1 MTENKTIKSA
11 VSDETGLK
19 EAIASNQSSIEIEG
33 NLAQKVVRIKAT
45 GAVAWVVAVGAMV
58 AIITLVARTYFVP
71 SATSNVL
78 LAIPVD
84 SQAQAD
90 SGMLIAIGI
99 LALVAIS
106 ALLIAVFNKLR
117 KYRVEKLSDSRVRLE
132 RK

>member
-19 EAIASNQSSIEIEG
+19 EAIASNQGSIEIEG